1 VRTAVLQQLEEL
13 RALSPDALREQ
24 RYQRFRAIG
33 VFEAV
38 G

>member
-1 VRTAVLQQLEEL
+1 VRSAVLQQLEEL
-13 RALSPDALREQ
+13 RALSPEALRDH
-24 RYQRFRAIG
+24 RYQRFRRMG